1 MKNNSKA
8 FIMPAFFTFFFLI
21 VLVSCDK
28 DKDEQPLTVKEKQ
41 LTAREWKI
49 TDITRPKISNPSQD
63 SSIVKTCTSDDR
75 LFFGVSG
82 NNKSFQLKDNT
93 VKCDSTIFFYDNGNW
108 VINTAQDQVQLNG
121 ARRMQ
126 KWQILMLNDSIMKVQ
141 WRDSTSTTNNI
152 LKTISLK
159 NK

>member
-1 MKNNSKA
+1 MKKNIKSIFVSS
-8 FIMPAFFTFFFLI
+8 FISFCFLI
-21 VLVSCDK
+21 ILASCKK

-49 TDITRPKISNPSQD
+49 TDITRPKISNPTQD

-75 LFFGVSG
+75 LFFGT
-82 NNKSFQLKDNT
+82 NKSFQLKDNT
-93 VKCDSTIFFYDNGNW
+93 VRCDSTIFFYDNGNW

-121 ARRMQ
+121 ARRVQ
-126 KWQILMLNDSIMKVQ
+126 KWQILLLNDSIMKVQ

>member
-1 MKNNSKA
+1 MKKNVKA
-8 FIMPAFFTFFFLI
+8 IIMPSFLSFCFSIFLI
-21 VLVSCDK
+21 SCDK
-28 DKDEQPLTVKEKQ
+28 DKDDKPLTAKEKQ

-49 TDITRPKISNPSQD
+49 TDITRPKISNPSLD
-63 SSIVKTCTSDDR
+63 SSIVKPCTSDDR
-75 LFFGVSG
+75 LLFGT
-82 NNKSFQLKDNT
+82 NKSFQLKDNT
-93 VKCDSTIFFYDNGNW
+93 VRCDSTIFFYDNGNW
-108 VINTAQDQVQLNG
+108 LINTAQDQVQLNG

-141 WRDSTSTTNNI
+141 WRDSTSVSNNI

>member
-1 MKNNSKA
+1 MKNIKSI
-8 FIMPAFFTFFFLI
+8 FVSSLISFCFLLM
-21 VLVSCDK
+21 LVSCKK
-28 DKDEQPLTVKEKQ
+28 DNDEQPLTVKEKQ

-49 TDITRPKISNPSQD
+49 TDITRPKISNPAQD

-75 LFFGVSG
+75 LVFRT
-82 NNKSFQLKDNT
+82 NKSFQLQDNT
-93 VKCDSTIFFYDNGNW
+93 VRCDSTIFFYDNGTW

-121 ARRMQ
+121 TRRVQ
-126 KWQILMLNDSIMKVQ
+126 KWQIVMLNDSIMKVQ

>member
-1 MKNNSKA
+1 MKKNANA
-8 FIMPAFFTFFFLI
+8 IIMPAFLAFCFLFG
-21 VLVSCDK
+21 LAACKK
-28 DKDEQPLTVKEKQ
+28 DKDETPLTAKEKQ

-49 TDITRPKISNPSQD
+49 TDITRPKISNPTQD

-75 LFFGVSG
+75 LFFVT
-82 NNKSFQLKDNT
+82 NKSFQLKDNT
-93 VKCDSTIFFYDNGNW
+93 VRCDSTIFFYDNGNW

-121 ARRMQ
+121 ARRVQ
-126 KWQILMLNDSIMKVQ
+126 KWNILILNDSILKVQ

-152 LKTISLK
+152 LKTIFLK

>member
-1 MKNNSKA
+1 
-8 FIMPAFFTFFFLI
+8 MPAFLSFCFLI
-21 VLVSCDK
+21 ILVSCDK
-28 DKDEQPLTVKEKQ
+28 DKDDQPLTAKEKQ
-41 LTAREWKI
+41 LTVREWKI

-75 LFFGVSG
+75 LFFGT
-82 NNKSFQLKDNT
+82 NKSYQLKDNT
-93 VKCDSTIFFYDNGNW
+93 VRCDSTIFFYDNGNW
-108 VINTAQDQVQLNG
+108 LINTVQDQVQLNG
-121 ARRMQ
+121 ARRVQ

-141 WRDSTSTTNNI
+141 WRDSTSVSNNI

>member
-1 MKNNSKA
+1 MKKNASPIIRTV
-8 FIMPAFFTFFFLI
+8 FLSFCFLI
-21 VLVSCDK
+21 GLVACDK
-28 DKDEQPLTVKEKQ
+28 DKDETPLTAKEKQ

-75 LFFGVSG
+75 LFFGVNG

-121 ARRMQ
+121 ARRVQ
-126 KWQILMLNDSIMKVQ
+126 KWNILILNDSILKVQ